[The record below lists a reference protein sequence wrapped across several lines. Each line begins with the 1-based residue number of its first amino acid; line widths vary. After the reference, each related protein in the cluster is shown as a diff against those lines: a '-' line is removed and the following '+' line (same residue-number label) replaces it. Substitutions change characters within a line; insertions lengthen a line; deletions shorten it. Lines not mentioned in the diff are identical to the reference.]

1 MKLPQSNRLSLSVL
15 ALIAIFLLAAIPS
28 MARQQTLLPSLSNVR
43 FGKVAV
49 GTSES
54 QVLNVTNPGATGVT
68 VSSVSVTGSEFSVS
82 GVQLPVSIG
91 AGQTISLSVTFTPSI
106 NGWMSEQ
113 ITLSDNSSNSVL
125 QIIAAGN
132 GVNSQA
138 LTASPSGL
146 SFGSVALGST
156 VALPV
161 VLTNSR
167 SWDQTINAFQTSG
180 SGFSIKAPAL
190 PLVLTAGQSVTVNIS
205 FSPQSSGL
213 IGGSVFVSG
222 PNTNVPLVGTGVS
235 SVAGT
240 LTVSPTSLSF
250 GSVNIGTSTTQ
261 ASSLSATGGR
271 ITISAET
278 NNNPQFQVTGISLPV
293 TIAAGQTLAFNVV
306 FSPTQSGLTSGSL
319 VFASNAS
326 NAQSTSVPL
335 AGTGVSS
342 AAGKLI
348 VSPTS
353 LSFGSVNVGSSTTQP
368 SSLSATGGSVTISAE
383 TNNNPQFQI
392 TGISLPVTIA
402 AGQTLPFAVVF
413 SPTQSGSTSG
423 SLVFASNATNA
434 QSTSV
439 PLAGTGVSSVAAKL
453 IVSPT
458 SLSFGSVNVGSSTT
472 QPSSLSATGGNV
484 TISAETNNNP
494 QFQITGV
501 SLPVTI
507 PAGQTVG
514 FDVVFSPTQ
523 SGSTSGS
530 LVFAS
535 NATNAQSTEAV
546 SGSGVAV
553 QKIVNLS
560 WNASTSAVS
569 GYNVYRGSSIGAYS
583 KINSSMDP
591 STSFTDST
599 IVSGATYY
607 YAATAVNSSG
617 QESGY
622 SAAIKVAVP

>member
-342 AAGKLI
+342 
-348 VSPTS
+348 
-353 LSFGSVNVGSSTTQP
+353 
-368 SSLSATGGSVTISAE
+368 
-383 TNNNPQFQI
+383 
-392 TGISLPVTIA
+392 
-402 AGQTLPFAVVF
+402 
-413 SPTQSGSTSG
+413 
-423 SLVFASNATNA
+423 
-434 QSTSV
+434 
-439 PLAGTGVSSVAAKL
+439 VAAKL